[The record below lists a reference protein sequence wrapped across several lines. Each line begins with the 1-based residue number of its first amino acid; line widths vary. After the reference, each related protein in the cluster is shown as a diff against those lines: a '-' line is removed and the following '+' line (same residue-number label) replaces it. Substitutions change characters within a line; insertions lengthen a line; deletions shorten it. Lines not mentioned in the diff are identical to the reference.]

1 MFGGAEVRTMGD
13 RDEAG
18 VMGGSL
24 ELVHKRACSY
34 VLLLVIAAH
43 EGRTV
48 GRSEESVTT
57 PAYER
62 DGWA

>member
-1 MFGGAEVRTMGD
+1 
-13 RDEAG
+13 
-18 VMGGSL
+18 MGGSL